1 METIHFQGVIRME
14 ASKNYNI
21 ITFVLFISGILIM
34 FNLYT
39 AIPITEHLANDF
51 GISQSVAA
59 MNGVVFSVTYSISCL
74 FYGTISE
81 KFGRIRVIL
90 LSLIGLIIV
99 CFLIGFVTSFN
110 TLLILRG
117 LQGIFA
123 ATFSPIAITYTTET
137 YPLKKR
143 LTAVSFISTSFMLS
157 GILGQNFS
165 EILISQFDWH
175 IIFFILSSL
184 YICLAII
191 IFRNVPESP
200 VKNSDV
206 QILKYFSN
214 FKDFAKNR
222 KVLIC
227 YFISLTLLTTFI
239 SMYAVINEFILSD
252 SIHGD
257 NHTAFLVKLFGVF
270 GMLSSLMSGRIS
282 SRYGVKFILNIAL
295 GVCGVTL
302 ILMPFAHNILLI
314 TFLSICFVAGIAFA
328 VPLVI
333 AKVNMVVY
341 GNRGFFL
348 SVNTFILFLGTAV
361 APILSIYLTSL
372 NNFTSMFVI
381 ISSIAFLAF
390 LASLFLPSDEQTT
403 Y

>member
-1 METIHFQGVIRME
+1 MVW
-14 ASKNYNI
+14 
-21 ITFVLFISGILIM
+21 
-34 FNLYT
+34 
-39 AIPITEHLANDF
+39 
-51 GISQSVAA
+51 
-59 MNGVVFSVTYSISCL
+59 FSVTYSISCL

-123 ATFSPIAITYTTET
+123 AAFSPIAITYTTET

-200 VKNSDV
+200 VKIQMFKSLNTLAISKTL
-206 QILKYFSN
+206 LKSKSINLLLYFSN
-214 FKDFAKNR
+214 ITYN
-222 KVLIC
+222 
-227 YFISLTLLTTFI
+227 
-239 SMYAVINEFILSD
+239 
-252 SIHGD
+252 IH
-257 NHTAFLVKLFGVF
+257 F
-270 GMLSSLMSGRIS
+270 
-282 SRYGVKFILNIAL
+282 Y
-295 GVCGVTL
+295 VCS
-302 ILMPFAHNILLI
+302 N
-314 TFLSICFVAGIAFA
+314 
-328 VPLVI
+328 
-333 AKVNMVVY
+333 K
-341 GNRGFFL
+341 
-348 SVNTFILFLGTAV
+348 
-361 APILSIYLTSL
+361 
-372 NNFTSMFVI
+372 
-381 ISSIAFLAF
+381 
-390 LASLFLPSDEQTT
+390 
-403 Y
+403 